1 MNFDRLFSH
10 DLPTGVLALIGLAA
24 LYVVLKVGKV
34 LMKLVLLLVA
44 AGLFTAAYWWYFL
57 K

>member
-10 DLPTGVLALIGLAA
+10 DLPTGALVLIGLIL
-24 LYVVLKVGKV
+24 LYVILKTGKF
-34 LMKLVLLLVA
+34 LLKLVLLLVV
-44 AGLFTAAYWWYFL
+44 AGLFASAYWWYFL